1 MKNPIDEAKKILS
14 DRVAAAY
21 REAVEAGELL
31 AAKIAPPAAETPKD
45 AINGD
50 LSSTFALSM
59 AKSLHMAPKRIA
71 EIVAGHIKIDGGLF
85 DRVWVAGPGFIN
97 VTFGPAWYGAVLAEI
112 EEAGEKY
119 GQLDIGKGKRVMVEF
134 VSANPTGP
142 MHLGNARGGVLG
154 DTLASV
160 FERAGYSVWREFY
173 VNDAGNQ
180 VALFGESLY
189 VRLVQLLQGE
199 NAMEFPENGYRG
211 DDVKELA
218 QEYVSEH
225 GRNVLD
231 EDRESLTQKLIS
243 FGLERNIARM
253 KADLE
258 RYNVKYD
265 MWFRESSLH
274 ESGAVAE
281 TLEIL
286 RKAGALYEKEGAT
299 WFRATNYGCEKDE
312 VMVKQNG
319 FYTYYAVDI
328 AYHRN
333 KFLVRGF
340 DEVVDALGADHHGHT
355 VRFRAGMSAI
365 GVDPDRLRFMLFQ
378 LVNLL
383 RNGEAVRMSKRT
395 GKAIT
400 LSNLLDEI
408 SVDAARFFFNFRQPD
423 THLDFDLDLAV
434 KEENDNPVF
443 YIQYAH
449 ARICSLLRMM
459 QSEGCLVPAAADIDP
474 ALLASEEEKALIRR
488 LAHLPEEIRLAAR
501 DLDPTRLARY
511 AVDLAAAF
519 HTFYNACR
527 IKGEKPALRDARLKL
542 AESARATIAN
552 VLGMMKIRAPE
563 QM

>member
-1 MKNPIDEAKKILS
+1 MKNPIDEAKRILS

-21 REAVEAGELL
+21 REAVETGELP
-31 AAKIAPPAAETPKD
+31 AAEIAPPAAETPKD
-45 AINGD
+45 AVNGD
-50 LSSTFALSM
+50 ISSTFALSM

-71 EIVAGHIKIDGGLF
+71 EIVAGHIRIDGGLF

-97 VTFGPAWYGAVLAEI
+97 VTFGPSWYGAVLAEI

-119 GQLDIGKGKRVMVEF
+119 GQLDIGKGKRIMVEF

-199 NAMEFPENGYRG
+199 NAMEFPENGYQG

-218 QEYVSEH
+218 QEYVTEH
-225 GRNVLD
+225 GRNVLE

-299 WFRATNYGCEKDE
+299 WFRATDYGCEKDE

-365 GVDPDRLRFMLFQ
+365 GVDPDRLDR
-378 LVNLL
+378 
-383 RNGEAVRMSKRT
+383 EA
-395 GKAIT
+395 
-400 LSNLLDEI
+400 EI
-408 SVDAARFFFNFRQPD
+408 
-423 THLDFDLDLAV
+423 
-434 KEENDNPVF
+434 
-443 YIQYAH
+443 
-449 ARICSLLRMM
+449 C
-459 QSEGCLVPAAADIDP
+459 G
-474 ALLASEEEKALIRR
+474 
-488 LAHLPEEIRLAAR
+488 
-501 DLDPTRLARY
+501 
-511 AVDLAAAF
+511 
-519 HTFYNACR
+519 
-527 IKGEKPALRDARLKL
+527 G
-542 AESARATIAN
+542 
-552 VLGMMKIRAPE
+552 
-563 QM
+563 